1 MILLERLWNKPCD
14 PASFSPLA
22 LAFIGDG
29 VYDLFVREQLIC
41 QGNCPVGTLHKTAV
55 KSVCCQA
62 QAQAVQKLMPI
73 LTEEEQA
80 IYKRGRN
87 AHTSR
92 TPKNATVAD
101 YHAATGL
108 ETLFGYLYLKGDLP
122 RLRELFQ
129 NIQQTE

>member
-1 MILLERLWNKPCD
+1 MLLERLWNKPCD
-14 PASFSPLA
+14 PDSLSPLT

-41 QGNCPVGTLHKTAV
+41 RGNCPVGTLHKAAV
-55 KSVCCQA
+55 KNVCCQA
-62 QAQAVQKLMPI
+62 QAEAIQKLLPM

-92 TPKNATVAD
+92 TPKNATLAD

-108 ETLFGYLYLKGDLP
+108 EALFGYLYVKGELL